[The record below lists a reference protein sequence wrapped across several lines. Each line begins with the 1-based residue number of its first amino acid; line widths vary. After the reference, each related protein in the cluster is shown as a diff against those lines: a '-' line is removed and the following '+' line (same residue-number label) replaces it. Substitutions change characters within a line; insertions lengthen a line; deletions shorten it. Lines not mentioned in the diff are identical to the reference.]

1 MDQARLSAKSMKSKI
16 MDVAGTKGKVQ
27 TTPAASPRAPGPVGH
42 PQLGNYILT
51 RALKRPEVG

>member
-1 MDQARLSAKSMKSKI
+1 MKSKI
-16 MDVAGTKGKVQ
+16 MDAAGSKGKAQ
-27 TTPAASPRAPGPVGH
+27 GMPPAVPRAPGPVGH

>member
-1 MDQARLSAKSMKSKI
+1 MDAA
-16 MDVAGTKGKVQ
+16 VTKGKEKSV
-27 TTPAASPRAPGPVGH
+27 PAASPRAQGPVGH

>member
-1 MDQARLSAKSMKSKI
+1 MDQARQGAKSVKSRI
-16 MDVAGTKGKVQ
+16 MDVAGTKQKQSV
-27 TTPAASPRAPGPVGH
+27 PAASPRAPGPVGH